1 MMDLSSVLDAAL
13 AVMGAITVL
22 SMGLWTLSSESS
34 TVSTSQEPSRA
45 GAECLMRS
53 RCPKRRDHRHAAVP
67 WRRSLPRGRHCP
79 RGETPGER
87 RSPYALDQ

>member
-34 TVSTSQEPSRA
+34 TVSTSQEPSAPVRVFD
-45 GAECLMRS
+45 E
-53 RCPKRRDHRHAAVP
+53 V
-67 WRRSLPRGRHCP
+67 SLPK
-79 RGETPGER
+79 
-87 RSPYALDQ
+87 AA